1 MGGGSRNAVLLAG
14 GTLAFAG
21 LVGLAL
27 WILPAPHQ
35 PIHYLLA
42 GTLATAVTLAAMLFL
57 TLPRGAG
64 RGGRSR

>member
-1 MGGGSRNAVLLAG
+1 MGGGSRNAVLFAG

-27 WILPAPHQ
+27 WVLPAPHQ

-42 GTLATAVTLAAMLFL
+42 GTLATAVTLAALLFL

-64 RGGRSR
+64 RWGRSR